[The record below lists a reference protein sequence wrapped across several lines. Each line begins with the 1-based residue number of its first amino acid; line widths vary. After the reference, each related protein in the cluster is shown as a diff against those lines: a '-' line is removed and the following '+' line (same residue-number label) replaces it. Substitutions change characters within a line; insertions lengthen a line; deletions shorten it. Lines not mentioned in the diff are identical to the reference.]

1 MLAALRL
8 IRSEHLPTV
17 LIVDDH
23 AAIRIAVRDLFE
35 SSLGPIVCGEAEN
48 GADALLKAEEL
59 HPDLIILDLS
69 MPVMNGFE
77 VAKILHDTLPSVP
90 IFLLTAHY
98 MEATVQAA
106 LRIGIRAAFS
116 KNHDLATLVLH
127 ARDVLGRKV
136 EPLAV
141 P

>member
-1 MLAALRL
+1 
-8 IRSEHLPTV
+8 LPPV

-35 SSLGPIVCGEAEN
+35 SSLAPIVCGEAEN
-48 GADALLKAEEL
+48 GADALLKVEEL

-77 VAKILHDTLPSVP
+77 VAKILRDTLPAVP

-98 MEATVQAA
+98 MEDTVQAA
-106 LRIGIRAAFS
+106 LQMGIRAVFS
-116 KNHDLATLVLH
+116 KNQDLATLVMH
-127 ARDVLGRKV
+127 ARDLFGREV
-136 EPLAV
+136 EPLASR
-141 P
+141 

>member
-1 MLAALRL
+1 
-8 IRSEHLPTV
+8 
-17 LIVDDH
+17 
-23 AAIRIAVRDLFE
+23 
-35 SSLGPIVCGEAEN
+35 VCGEVEN
-48 GADALLKAEEL
+48 GADALLKVEEL

-77 VAKILHDTLPSVP
+77 VAKILRDTLPAVP

-98 MEATVQAA
+98 MEDTVQA
-106 LRIGIRAAFS
+106 LQMGIRAVFS
-116 KNHDLATLVLH
+116 KNQDLATLVVH
-127 ARDVLGRKV
+127 ARDVLGREV

>member
-1 MLAALRL
+1 M
-8 IRSEHLPTV
+8 PTV

-106 LRIGIRAAFS
+106 LQIGIRAVFS
-116 KNHDLATLVLH
+116 KNHDLATLVMH
-127 ARDVLGRKV
+127 ARAVFGREV
-136 EPLAV
+136 QPLASR
-141 P
+141 

>member
-1 MLAALRL
+1 
-8 IRSEHLPTV
+8 LPTV

-48 GADALLKAEEL
+48 GADALLKVEEL

-77 VAKILHDTLPSVP
+77 VAKILRDTLPAVP

-98 MEATVQAA
+98 MEDTVQA
-106 LRIGIRAAFS
+106 LQMGIRAVFS
-116 KNHDLATLVLH
+116 KNQDLATLVVH
-127 ARDVLGRKV
+127 ARDVLGREV

>member
-1 MLAALRL
+1 M
-8 IRSEHLPTV
+8 PTV

-48 GADALLKAEEL
+48 GADALLKVEEL

-77 VAKILHDTLPSVP
+77 VAKILRDTLPAVP

-98 MEATVQAA
+98 MEDTVQA
-106 LRIGIRAAFS
+106 LQMGIRAVFS
-116 KNHDLATLVLH
+116 KNQDLATLVVH
-127 ARDVLGRKV
+127 ARDVLGREV